1 MAKGPTMWKQ
11 ILGCVLC
18 VLTVW
23 TVSASA
29 QEGGRSGRTAK
40 LEEEQNTIDV
50 FRSTAPAAVF
60 ITQTR
65 LMRDRWTMTTQEYE
79 SGSGSGFL
87 WDSAGHIVTNYHVIA
102 DGNAFEVT
110 FQDGIRVP
118 ATFVGGDPNKDIA
131 VLKVESIPAVALQG
145 IPLPKD
151 GYQLE
156 VGQKALA
163 IGNPFGLGQTLTV
176 GVISA
181 LGREMLGYGGVSI
194 RGMVQTDASINPG
207 NSGGPLLNSSGQL
220 IGMNTMI
227 YSQTGSSVGIGFAVP
242 VKTVRRIVPEIIR
255 YGAPVRAGLGVKLV
269 SDRMA
274 RRNGIKGVV
283 IESVGPGS
291 PAEKAGLQG
300 LSIRGNTI
308 LLGDVIVELN
318 GTKVDNYDDLYNALD
333 AFRPGQTVS
342 LSVRRAETIRSV
354 QVQLIRL

>member
-1 MAKGPTMWKQ
+1 MAKGSAMWNQ
-11 ILGCVLC
+11 FRWCVLC
-18 VLTVW
+18 VVMVW
-23 TVSASA
+23 AIPAQA
-29 QEGGRSGRTAK
+29 QESGRAVRSAK
-40 LEEEQNTIDV
+40 LAYEQNTIDV
-50 FRSTAPAAVF
+50 FRRAAPAAVF

-65 LMRDRWTMTTQEYE
+65 LMRDRWTMTTQEYA
-79 SGSGSGFL
+79 SGSGSGFV
-87 WDSAGHIVTNYHVIA
+87 WDAKGHIVTNYHVIA

-110 FQDGIRVP
+110 FQGGVRMP
-118 ATFVGGDPNKDIA
+118 AVFVGGDPNKDIA
-131 VLKVESIPAVALQG
+131 VLKVDTLPAEALQG
-145 IPLPKD
+145 IPLPRE
-151 GYQLE
+151 GYTLE

-220 IGMNTMI
+220 MGMNTMI

-274 RRNGIKGVV
+274 RGNGIKGVV
-283 IESVGPGS
+283 IESVGTGS

-300 LSIRGNTI
+300 LTVRGNTI
-308 LLGDVIVELN
+308 LLGDIIVEVN
-318 GTKVDNYDDLYNALD
+318 GNKVENYDDLYNALD
-333 AFRPGQTVS
+333 TFRPGDSVS
-342 LSVRRAETIRSV
+342 VSVRRGDTIRSV
-354 QVQLIRL
+354 RVQLIRL